1 MSNELA
7 KAFLESLI
15 SDLKSNKLVLPTLP
29 EVALK
34 VREAVNDEEASISNI
49 AKVIATDAAL
59 SARIIQVANSPL
71 LRASRAIETLDMA
84 VNRLGMKLVR
94 DMVTSMVM
102 EQMFQATTDLT
113 DKKLRQV
120 WEHSTMVAAISH
132 ALAAQYTKLNPE
144 LAMLAGLVH
153 DIGVLPVI
161 THAEDY
167 PELLNN
173 EAALNAVLRAVHGKI
188 GTAILK
194 AWHFPDELVAVA
206 AEHENL
212 ARDSA
217 EVDYVDVVTV
227 ANLQS
232 YMGTDH
238 PLAKEDWSKIPAFAK
253 LGLNYEVNVI
263 EMEETAE
270 NIKEVQ
276 RLLSV

>member
-7 KAFLESLI
+7 KEFLESLI

-34 VREAVNDEEASISNI
+34 VREAVNDEDASISNI

-132 ALAAQYTKLNPE
+132 ALAAQFTKLNPE

-173 EAALNAVLRAVHGKI
+173 EAALNAVLGAVHGKI

-206 AEHENL
+206 AEHEDLTRN
-212 ARDSA
+212 SA
-217 EVDYVDVVTV
+217 VVDYVDVVTV

-238 PLAKEDWSKIPAFAK
+238 PLAKKDWSKIPAFTK
-253 LGLNYEVNVI
+253 LGLNHEVNVI

-270 NIKEVQ
+270 DIKEVQ
-276 RLLSV
+276 RLLAV

>member
-1 MSNELA
+1 MSNEIA
-7 KAFLESLI
+7 KQFLESLI

-34 VREAVNDEEASISNI
+34 VREAVNDDEASIGAI

-59 SARIIQVANSPL
+59 SARIIQVSNSPL
-71 LRASRAIETLDMA
+71 LRASNAIQTLDMA

-120 WEHSTMVAAISH
+120 WEHSVTVAAISH
-132 ALAAQYTKLNPE
+132 ALAAQFTKLNPE

-194 AWHFPDELVAVA
+194 AWNFSDELVAVA
-206 AEHENL
+206 SEHENL
-212 ARDSA
+212 TRNSPQ
-217 EVDYVDVVTV
+217 VDYVDIVTV

-238 PLAKEDWSKIPAFAK
+238 PLAQEDWSKIPAFAK
-253 LGLNYEVNVI
+253 LGLSHEVNVI

-270 NIKEVQ
+270 DIKEVQ
-276 RLLSV
+276 RLLAV